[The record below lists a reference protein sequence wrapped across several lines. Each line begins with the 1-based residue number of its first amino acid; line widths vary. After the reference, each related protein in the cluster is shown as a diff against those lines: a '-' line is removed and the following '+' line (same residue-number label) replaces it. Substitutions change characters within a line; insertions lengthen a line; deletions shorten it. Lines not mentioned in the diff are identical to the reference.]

1 LTAFSLASSF
11 SRSRTPS
18 FFHPGVAMR
27 PLFVATFAAAVLSSA
42 LFAQGP
48 AATPDTSKKKSDELP
63 LTPTRTVEFETSE
76 GTWLSLDVSP
86 DARTIV
92 FELLGDL
99 FAMPVTGGPATR
111 LTSGPA
117 FDSQPRWSPD
127 GKRIVFLSD
136 RSGAEN
142 IWLCDADGSNAKALT
157 KGNNNL
163 YASPEWTP
171 DGDYIVASRTSGVLG
186 SVYELWLYHKDG
198 GAGTAM
204 LRVQAG
210 PNMPPPMNTL
220 GAAFGKD
227 PRYIWVSRHRG
238 GFGYNL
244 QYPLW
249 QLAIYDRQTGRL
261 YTQTDVY
268 GSAMRPVLSP
278 DGKWLVYATRYDAE
292 TGLRLRDLTT
302 GDEKW
307 LVYPVTRDDQESR
320 FTRDLYPGASFT
332 PDGRALIV
340 SYGGKIHRVDVPSG
354 RVSAVP
360 FTAKVAQQ
368 LGPIVHVPLR
378 VDTGEVLARQI
389 RNASPSPDG
398 RRLVFS
404 ALDRLYVMDLPG
416 GTPRRLS
423 TDNVKE
429 QAAAWSPDGQWV
441 AYVTW
446 TDQGGTLNKVRAD
459 GRSRPVRLTA
469 DTAFYDMPAWSPDG
483 QRIVAV
489 KGPRASRVTEHFAP
503 GYELVWLPAAGGG
516 GGGAATLVSPYD
528 GRGRPH
534 FSRDPGRIYYYAGN
548 ANDGLVSIRFDGT
561 DRRSHIK
568 VSGYLAPAPGAVARG
583 ADEILISP
591 DTDRVLA
598 EVGNN
603 VYLIALPV
611 VGGQTPE
618 VSIADTTS
626 AAFPVRRLTRVGGD
640 FAGWTADGRHAYWSI
655 GRTFFRWDPAVADS
669 AARLKARAD
678 SVRADSLKSD
688 SAKALPDSVQ
698 KRLKARSDSLAKLP
712 AYEPVRVDVA
722 IRAPRDVPRGTVVL
736 RGARIVP
743 MKGDEVIENG
753 DVVVTGNRIVSVGAR
768 GQAPPGAHV
777 IDVAGKTII
786 PGFVDVHAHPW
797 PIGGW
802 GIHQTQVW
810 SYLANLA
817 WGVTTTRD
825 PQTATTDVLTYAD
838 LVETGEIL
846 GPRIYHTGPGV
857 FSDENFQSL
866 DDARNALKRYSEFY
880 GINTIKMYMTGNRKQ
895 RQWVI
900 MAAKELGLMPT
911 IEGGLDFKM
920 NLTAVTDG
928 YPGHEHSYPIMPLY
942 RDAVQLIAQ
951 SGITYTPTLLVAYGG
966 PFSENYFYER
976 YDIHEN
982 PKVRRF
988 VPHEEIDLR
997 AERRPWFRENQY
1009 VFPRIAASANAILQA
1024 GGRVGLG
1031 GHGQLDG
1038 LGDHWE
1044 LWAMAAGGMKPH
1056 DVLRVATIHGAN
1068 AIGMEQDLGSLEP
1081 GKLADLI
1088 VLDANPLEDVRNTN
1102 TIRYVM
1108 KNGRLYEGE
1117 TLNEIWPRQATLPK
1131 MWWWGTEPATA
1142 AGSQR

>member
-1 LTAFSLASSF
+1 
-11 SRSRTPS
+11 
-18 FFHPGVAMR
+18 
-27 PLFVATFAAAVLSSA
+27 
-42 LFAQGP
+42 
-48 AATPDTSKKKSDELP
+48 
-63 LTPTRTVEFETSE
+63 
-76 GTWLSLDVSP
+76 
-86 DARTIV
+86 
-92 FELLGDL
+92 
-99 FAMPVTGGPATR
+99 
-111 LTSGPA
+111 
-117 FDSQPRWSPD
+117 
-127 GKRIVFLSD
+127 
-136 RSGAEN
+136 
-142 IWLCDADGSNAKALT
+142 
-157 KGNNNL
+157 
-163 YASPEWTP
+163 
-171 DGDYIVASRTSGVLG
+171 
-186 SVYELWLYHKDG
+186 
-198 GAGTAM
+198 
-204 LRVQAG
+204 
-210 PNMPPPMNTL
+210 
-220 GAAFGKD
+220 
-227 PRYIWVSRHRG
+227 
-238 GFGYNL
+238 
-244 QYPLW
+244 
-249 QLAIYDRQTGRL
+249 
-261 YTQTDVY
+261 
-268 GSAMRPVLSP
+268 
-278 DGKWLVYATRYDAE
+278 
-292 TGLRLRDLTT
+292 
-302 GDEKW
+302 
-307 LVYPVTRDDQESR
+307 VTRDDQESR

-340 SYGGKIHRVDVPSG
+340 SFGGKIHRVEVPSG
-354 RVSAVP
+354 RVSEVS

-368 LGPIVHVPLR
+368 LGPIVHAPVR
-378 VDTGEVLARQI
+378 VDTGEVLVRQI

-398 RRLVFS
+398 RRLAFS

-429 QAAAWSPDGQWV
+429 QAPAWSPDGQWL

-446 TDQGGTLNKVRAD
+446 TDQGGTVNKIRAE
-459 GRSRPVRLTA
+459 GRGRPVRLTT
-469 DTAFYDMPAWSPDG
+469 DTAFYDTPVWSPDG

-489 KGPRASRVTEHFAP
+489 KGPRASRVTERVAP
-503 GYELVWLPAAGGG
+503 GYELVWLPANGGP
-516 GGGAATLVSPYD
+516 ATRISPINA
-528 GRGRPH
+528 RGRPH
-534 FSRDPGRIYYYAGN
+534 FSRDPSRIYLYEGA
-548 ANDGLVSIRFDGT
+548 DGLVSMRYDGT
-561 DRRSHIK
+561 DRRAHLK
-568 VSGYLAPAPGAVARG
+568 VTGYTYPGPGAEPQPAG
-583 ADEILISP
+583 EIVISP
-591 DTDRVLA
+591 DSSRVVA
-598 EVGNN
+598 VVGNY
-603 VYLIALPV
+603 VYLVTLPL
-611 VGGQTPE
+611 VGGQTPTVN
-618 VSIADTTS
+618 VSDPSA
-626 AAFPVRRLTRVGGD
+626 AAFPAKRLTLVGGD
-640 FAGWTADGRHAYWSI
+640 FVGWTADGRQPYWSI

-669 AARLKARAD
+669 ADKLKARVD

-688 SAKALPDSVQ
+688 SVKALPDSLQ

-722 IRAPRDVPRGTVVL
+722 IRAARDVPRGTVVL

-753 DVVVTGNRIVSVGAR
+753 DVVVIGNRIASVGPR
-768 GQAPPGAHV
+768 GQAPPGAQV

-797 PIGGW
+797 PTW
-802 GIHQTQVW
+802 GVHETQVW
-810 SYLANLA
+810 KYLANLA

-857 FSDENFQSL
+857 FWNENFQSL
-866 DDARNALKRYSEFY
+866 DDARHALKRYSEFY

-951 SGITYTPTLLVAYGG
+951 SGITYTPTLLVSYGG
-966 PFSENYFYER
+966 PWSENYFYER

-988 VPHEEIDLR
+988 VPHEEIDQR

-1009 VFPRIAASANAILQA
+1009 VFPRIAGAANAILQA

-1031 GHGQLDG
+1031 GHGQMDG

-1088 VLDANPLEDVRNTN
+1088 VLDANPLEDVHNTN

-1117 TLNEIWPRQATLPK
+1117 TLNEIWPRQRTLPK
-1131 MWWWGTEPATA
+1131 MWWWGQEPAT
-1142 AGSQR
+1142 GR